1 MIKAILGA
9 AVLGLA
15 PIWAT
20 SAAAEMELSIYSGW
34 QTAPHSRISG
44 DYPGGGSYDALIGWE
59 GRSFEMPPYYGVRGM
74 WWRDEQLGFGLEFT
88 HTKVYAP
95 DDERDALGFD
105 SLELTDG
112 LNILTANAMY
122 RWPDK
127 WGSVT
132 PYVGG
137 GVGVAIPHVDVET
150 AAGDKTFGY
159 QYTGPAARVIAGA
172 KYDLNERFAVFGE
185 YQFVY
190 SSNDADLDGGG
201 SLKSDIK
208 TNAINVGLSL
218 KF

>member
-1 MIKAILGA
+1 MTKAILGA

>member
-34 QTAPHSRISG
+34 QTAPHSRVSG

>member
-1 MIKAILGA
+1 MTKAILGA

-15 PIWAT
+15 PLWAT